1 MDKELL
7 KEQERFY
14 EFIKNYEFIN
24 NSGRLDLEAF
34 CVNLSMCFNC
44 DGVLGKVRTSS

>member
-44 DGVLGKVRTSS
+44 DGDLRTITSP